1 MIFYAKNRFA
11 DPPWPAVTGIAL
23 AWAFVIMNTDR
34 ILLATYRPFQPWW
47 RRCMQVA
54 FRFAL
59 AGVVSVAIAFPFC
72 LDQYRSAITHRIQT
86 ELQGRLNTLRAEEA
100 GKRQVLRAARDK
112 INADDAASRQQIV
125 ADFTAHRDALNAQ
138 LPGLQNA

>member
-1 MIFYAKNRFA
+1 MHWQPPENPLPPEADAPSNWDRWMRPLYWLAGARWETLRHCPPTERERIAVLGSTVLIPTTMSFLGMIFYAKSRFA
-11 DPPWPAVTGIAL
+11 NPPWLAVLGIAL

-47 RRCMQVA
+47 RRCMQVL

-72 LDQYRSAITHRIQT
+72 LDQYR
-86 ELQGRLNTLRAEEA
+86 
-100 GKRQVLRAARDK
+100 
-112 INADDAASRQQIV
+112 
-125 ADFTAHRDALNAQ
+125 
-138 LPGLQNA
+138 